1 MVRWCLCLW
10 LCSCNVRLV
19 VMVRDLATGYSGS
32 GLQRGGDSRDREW
45 LVAVIGSAAVD

>member
-1 MVRWCLCLW
+1 MRWCLCLW

-19 VMVRDLATGYSGS
+19 VMVRDLATRYSGS
-32 GLQRGGDSRDREW
+32 GLHLRWGFTGPGW